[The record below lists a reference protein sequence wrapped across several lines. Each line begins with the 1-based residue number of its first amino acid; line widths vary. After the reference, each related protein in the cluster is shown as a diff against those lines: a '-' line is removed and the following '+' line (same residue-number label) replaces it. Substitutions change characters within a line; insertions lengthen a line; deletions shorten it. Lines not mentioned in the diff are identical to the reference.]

1 MKYELAIK
9 GMHCASCAAKIEKK
23 LLQLEGV
30 TNAEVSFVTGKAVV
44 HGETRKEELR
54 SAIENLGYKIESG
67 GEIGD
72 LENIEE
78 LRKSVIFA
86 GILSVP
92 IFLLSM
98 FFKNVPY
105 REWILF
111 LLTTPVQFYSGK
123 RFYKGAIGPI
133 VLALRSASL
142 LLVSAKLLP
151 RQARDS
157 NVAGSQKALPP
168 RASLFDFFTMDTL
181 VALGT
186 SAAYFYS
193 VGVLFKLFPG
203 EIFFETSALL
213 IFFILLGKYLEARTL
228 SQTNEAIKKLAEIGA
243 KEATI
248 LSVQGA
254 KFKVQNYSSKL
265 KVEQRRIPIAELE
278 AGDLVVVKPGEKVA
292 VDGEIIEGESSIDES
307 MVTGES
313 MPVEKTVGNKVIGGT
328 VNKFGSFVFVAEKI
342 GSDTLLSQIIEFVEK
357 AQKAKAPTQKL
368 ADKISSVF
376 VPTIIVISF
385 LVLGY
390 WLVLV
395 ELSFASAL
403 SFAVAVLVIS
413 CPCALGL
420 ATPTAIMVGT
430 GIGASRGILIKGG
443 EALQKAVGIKMVVFD
458 KTGTLTKGKP
468 EVVAMK
474 EIPNPKYQIPNKYK
488 ILNTK
493 YQILWLAASVE
504 QKSEHPIARAIIEE
518 AQKKNINLDE
528 VKNFKAL
535 PGVGVLGN
543 VGDVGEVRVLA
554 TKSEDEFVKTWRG
567 KGATVVEVRVGDK
580 QAGFIAI
587 ADTLKENSKKAI
599 EELEKRGFDTAMITG
614 DDRATAESIAREL
627 GVGKVIANV
636 LPEEKAREVEELK
649 KEGKLAFVG
658 DGINDAPA
666 LSVADL
672 GIAMGEGTE
681 VARETGDIVLV
692 KNDPRD
698 VLRAIKLAQATF
710 NKVKFNFFWA
720 FFYNMLGIPIAAGA
734 LSGWGIT
741 LKPEFAGLAMAFS
754 SVSVIANS
762 LLLKK
767 VRLDYNAKYYTKQ
780 CAV

>member
-1 MKYELAIK
+1 MKYELSIK

-23 LLQLEGV
+23 LLQTKGV
-30 TNAEVSFVTGKAVV
+30 TEANVNFMTGKAVV
-44 HGETRKEELR
+44 QGKTGKQELK
-54 SAIENLGYKIESG
+54 SAIESFGYKVVETEDIG
-67 GEIGD
+67 GLGEMG
-72 LENIEE
+72 E
-78 LRKSVIFA
+78 LKKSVIFA
-86 GILSVP
+86 GILSIP
-92 IFLLSM
+92 IFLVSM

-105 REWILF
+105 RGWILF
-111 LLTTPVQFYSGK
+111 FLTTPVQFYSGK

-133 VLALRSASL
+133 VVALRSVSL
-142 LLVSAKLLP
+142 AVP
-151 RQARDS
+151 
-157 NVAGSQKALPP
+157 
-168 RASLFDFFTMDTL
+168 DFFTMDTL

-193 VGVLFKLFPG
+193 VGVLFKLFSG

-213 IFFILLGKYLEARTL
+213 IFFILLGNYFEARTL

-243 KEATI
+243 KEAVI
-248 LSVQGA
+248 LRNGKEV
-254 KFKVQNYSSKL
+254 K
-265 KVEQRRIPIAELE
+265 IPISELIV
-278 AGDLVVVKPGEKVA
+278 GDEIVVKPGDKIP
-292 VDGEIIEGESSIDES
+292 VDGTILEGQSAVDES

-313 MPVEKTVGNKVIGGT
+313 LPVEKNVGDKVVGGT
-328 VNKFGSFVFVAEKI
+328 VNKYGSFVFKAEKV
-342 GSDTLLSQIIEFVEK
+342 GSDTLLFQIIEFVEK

-376 VPTIIVISF
+376 VPTIILISS
-385 LVLGY
+385 LVFGY
-390 WLVLV
+390 WLVLA

-430 GIGASRGILIKGG
+430 GIGASKGILIKGG
-443 EALQKAVGIKMVVFD
+443 EALQKAIGIKTIVFD
-458 KTGTLTKGKP
+458 KTGTLTKGEP
-468 EVVAMK
+468 EVVAV
-474 EIPNPKYQIPNKYK
+474 EGDDDLLK
-488 ILNTK
+488 I
-493 YQILWLAASVE
+493 AASVE
-504 QKSEHPIARAIIEE
+504 QKSEHPIAKAIVEEAKKKKLSLSEVERFQAMPGMGVFGIIED
-518 AQKKNINLDE
+518 L
-528 VKNFKAL
+528 
-535 PGVGVLGN
+535 
-543 VGDVGEVRVLA
+543 GEVMVLA
-554 TKSEDEFVKTWRG
+554 TKREEKFVKEWRG
-567 KGATVVEVRVGDK
+567 KGATVVEVIIENK
-580 QAGFIAI
+580 QTGFIAI
-587 ADTLKENSKKAI
+587 ADALKESSKKAV
-599 EELEKRGFDTAMITG
+599 EELKKRGFNTAMITG
-614 DDRATAESIAREL
+614 DDKTTAESIAREL
-627 GVGKVIANV
+627 EVGRVIANV

-649 KEGKLAFVG
+649 KEGRLAFVG

-672 GIAMGEGTE
+672 GIAMGGGTE

-754 SVSVIANS
+754 SVSVITNS

-767 VRLDYNAKYYTKQ
+767 VKLG
-780 CAV
+780 

>member
-1 MKYELAIK
+1 
-9 GMHCASCAAKIEKK
+9 MHCASCAVKIEKK
-23 LLQLEGV
+23 LLQVKGV
-30 TNAEVSFVTGKAVV
+30 TNANVSFVTGKAIV
-44 HGETRKEELR
+44 HGGVREEELR
-54 SAIENLGYKIESG
+54 SAIEYLGYEVVEVG
-67 GEIGD
+67 GMGD
-72 LENIEE
+72 LRG
-78 LRKSVIFA
+78 LRNTVIFA
-86 GILSVP
+86 GILSIP

-98 FFKNVPY
+98 FFKNLPF

-111 LLTTPVQFYSGK
+111 LLATPVQFYSGR
-123 RFYKGAIGPI
+123 RFYVGSLGVLKGVG
-133 VLALRSASL
+133 V
-142 LLVSAKLLP
+142 
-151 RQARDS
+151 
-157 NVAGSQKALPP
+157 
-168 RASLFDFFTMDTL
+168 TMDTL

-213 IFFILLGKYLEARTL
+213 IFFLLLGKYLEAKTL
-228 SQTNEAIKKLAEIGA
+228 AKTNEAIKKLAEIGA
-243 KEATI
+243 KEAVVLRNGEEVKI
-248 LSVQGA
+248 PISE
-254 KFKVQNYSSKL
+254 L
-265 KVEQRRIPIAELE
+265 KV
-278 AGDLVVVKPGEKVA
+278 GDKVIVKPGDKIP
-292 VDGEIIEGESSIDES
+292 VDGIILEGQSAIDES
-307 MVTGES
+307 MVTGE
-313 MPVEKTVGNKVIGGT
+313 PLPIEKRIGDKVIGGT
-328 VNKFGSFVFVAEKI
+328 INKFGSIIFKAEKV

-390 WLVLV
+390 WLVMAG
-395 ELSFASAL
+395 LSFASAL

-443 EALQKAVGIKMVVFD
+443 EALQRAVGIKTVVFD

-468 EVVAMK
+468 EVVAV
-474 EIPNPKYQIPNKYK
+474 EGNDELLRI
-488 ILNTK
+488 
-493 YQILWLAASVE
+493 AASVE
-504 QKSEHPIARAIIEE
+504 QKSEHPIARAIIKAAEE
-518 AQKKNINLDE
+518 KNLVLSPSTPLGINSVE
-528 VKNFKAL
+528 GFRAL
-535 PGVGVLGN
+535 PGIGV
-543 VGDVGEVRVLA
+543 VGDLRDAGEVRVLA
-554 TKSEDEFVKTWRG
+554 TKSEDEFVERWRG

-580 QAGFIAI
+580 QVGFIAI
-587 ADTLKENSKKAI
+587 ADTLKENSKEAV
-599 EELEKRGFDTAMITG
+599 EELENRGFDTLMITG
-614 DDRATAESIAREL
+614 DDRVTAESIAREL

-636 LPEEKAREVEELK
+636 LPEEKAREVEKLK
-649 KEGKLAFVG
+649 SEGFGGGGGRIAFVG

-681 VARETGDIVLV
+681 VARETGDIILV

-720 FFYNMLGIPIAAGA
+720 FFYNMLGVPIAAGA
-734 LSGWGIT
+734 LSSFGIT
-741 LKPEFAGLAMAFS
+741 LRPEFAGLAMAFS

>member
-98 FFKNVPY
+98 FFKNVPH
-105 REWILF
+105 REWLLF
-111 LLTTPVQFYSGK
+111 LLTTPVQFYFGR
-123 RFYKGAIGPI
+123 RFYRGSLGIFKGMGM
-133 VLALRSASL
+133 
-142 LLVSAKLLP
+142 
-151 RQARDS
+151 
-157 NVAGSQKALPP
+157 
-168 RASLFDFFTMDTL
+168 TMDTL

-248 LSVQGA
+248 LSVQSA

-313 MPVEKTVGNKVIGGT
+313 MPVEKKVGDKVIGGT
-328 VNKFGSFVFVAEKI
+328 VNKYGSFVFKAEKV

-390 WLVLV
+390 WLVLA

-443 EALQKAVGIKMVVFD
+443 EALQKAIGIKTIVFD
-458 KTGTLTKGKP
+458 KTGTLTKGEP
-468 EVVAMK
+468 EVVAV
-474 EIPNPKYQIPNKYK
+474 EGDDDLLK
-488 ILNTK
+488 I
-493 YQILWLAASVE
+493 AASVE
-504 QKSEHPIARAIIEE
+504 QKSEHPIAKAIVEEAKKKKLSLSEVERFQAMPGMGVFGIIED
-518 AQKKNINLDE
+518 L
-528 VKNFKAL
+528 
-535 PGVGVLGN
+535 
-543 VGDVGEVRVLA
+543 GEVMVLA
-554 TKSEDEFVKTWRG
+554 TKREEKFVKEWRG
-567 KGATVVEVRVGDK
+567 KGATVVEVIIENK
-580 QAGFIAI
+580 QTGFIAI
-587 ADTLKENSKKAI
+587 ADALKESSKKAV
-599 EELEKRGFDTAMITG
+599 EELEKRGFGTVMITG
-614 DDRATAESIAREL
+614 DDKVTAEFISKQL
-627 GVGKVIANV
+627 GINKVIANV

-649 KEGKLAFVG
+649 KEGRLAFVG

-734 LSGWGIT
+734 LSGLGIT